1 MFREFPLLLLLTF
14 ASGIASAQ
22 TRKTFFDK
30 AGNEVDS
37 ARGYAFYRIVEK
49 MDKGWEYHRHYSPGD
64 TLTFEGAFNG
74 DKPEGLHRH
83 YRNSGALY
91 WTDEYLDG
99 KLHGELRSY
108 YPQGQLKRIE
118 RYRTGEFQSG
128 ECFQED
134 GSPRGFT
141 RMEQVPEFPGGE
153 AAMKE
158 FIKKNFEYPR
168 KARKNG
174 VEGQVLVSFVVDKT
188 GEVTDIKVIRDIGWG
203 CGQEAVRLLRI
214 MPRWTPGFYDDNPLK
229 VRYSMPFNFYF

>member
-1 MFREFPLLLLLTF
+1 MFHKFSLLLLLTF

-30 AGNEVDS
+30 AGVEVDS
-37 ARGYAFYRIVEK
+37 ARGYAYYRIVEK

-74 DKPEGLHRH
+74 NKPEGLHRH
-83 YRNSGALY
+83 YRNSGALH

-108 YPQGQLKRIE
+108 YPQGQIKRIE
-118 RYRTGEFQSG
+118 RYRTGEFVSG

-134 GSPRGFT
+134 GSPREFT
-141 RMEQVPEFPGGE
+141 RMQQVPEFPGGE
-153 AAMKE
+153 AAMKA
-158 FIKKNFEYPR
+158 FIEKNFEYPR
-168 KARKNG
+168 KALKNG

-188 GEVTDIKVIRDIGWG
+188 GEVTDIKVVRDIGWG

-214 MPRWTPGFYDDNPLK
+214 MPRWTPGFNDDNPVK
-229 VRYSMPFNFYF
+229 VRYSLPFNFYF